1 MLTLFVTR
9 SFKVGVPSGE
19 QKPLCNESTD
29 TCWQRDRRVDMGF
42 RTGQLTNRID
52 HSGKTVLGPERQ
64 IDDPRDKLARGS
76 LYINAQWCL

>member
-42 RTGQLTNRID
+42 RTGN
-52 HSGKTVLGPERQ
+52 
-64 IDDPRDKLARGS
+64 
-76 LYINAQWCL
+76 